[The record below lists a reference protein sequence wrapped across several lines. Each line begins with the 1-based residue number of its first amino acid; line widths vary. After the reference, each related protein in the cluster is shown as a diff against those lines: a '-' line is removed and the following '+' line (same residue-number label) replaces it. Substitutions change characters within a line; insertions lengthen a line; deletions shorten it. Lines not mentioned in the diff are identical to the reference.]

1 MWMKGPPCRHL
12 GITMIISIS
21 DAFVNMKSYVPIEFS
36 MKPRSL
42 TEVKQWQATEFGYL
56 LLYTGP
62 VVLANILSEAMC

>member
-1 MWMKGPPCRHL
+1 MKGLPFHHL

-21 DAFVNMKSYVPIEFS
+21 DALVNIKPYVPTEFS

-42 TEVKQWQATEFGYL
+42 TEVKQWKATEFGYF

-62 VVLANILSEAMC
+62 VVLANILSETMY